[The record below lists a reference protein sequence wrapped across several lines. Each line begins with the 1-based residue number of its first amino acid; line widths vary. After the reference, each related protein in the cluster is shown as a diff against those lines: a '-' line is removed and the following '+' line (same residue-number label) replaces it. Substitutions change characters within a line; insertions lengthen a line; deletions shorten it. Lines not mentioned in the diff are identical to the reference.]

1 MTDIPGIRCDGKD
14 PVRVQQKEPVM
25 DTIHASP
32 PVASPDPRPGV
43 AAPSIAARQPEGP
56 KSLRSGFRS
65 SGPDLE
71 TIGSI
76 RALERDFR
84 RDLQGVLRDDSIDR
98 RQVLE
103 GMIEALR
110 DLTAGLRELSD
121 RDHAVTDR
129 PARPGSLVDLTG

>member
-1 MTDIPGIRCDGKD
+1 MTDILSNRCDGKD
-14 PVRVQQKEPVM
+14 PVGVQQKEPVM
-25 DTIHASP
+25 ETIHASP
-32 PVASPDPRPGV
+32 PVVSPDPRPAV
-43 AAPSIAARQPEGP
+43 ATPSIAARQPEGP
-56 KSLRSGFRS
+56 RSPRPGIRS
-65 SGPDLE
+65 NGPDLE

-84 RDLQGVLRDDSIDR
+84 RDLQGVLQDDSIDR

-110 DLTAGLRELSD
+110 DLTAGLRELAD
-121 RDHAVTDR
+121 REQAVTDR